1 MFADSLF
8 FLMAI
13 LLVLLIFSAFSSGS
27 ETGMMASNKVKLRN
41 LSKGSKG
48 AARALKLLKRPDILL
63 SAILVG
69 NNFANILASAIVTII
84 MLNFFGGNV
93 LVGSI
98 ILTIVIL
105 IFSEITPKT
114 IASVFPERFAER
126 SSWLLENLVFLFKPI
141 IWFTNLISSRLLNVL
156 NIDPK
161 ASSTNDNL
169 NTDELR
175 TLLEEH
181 GELIPEESRSMLS
194 GILEMEDL
202 VVEDCMI
209 PAAEIIA
216 INLSDSVEKAE
227 EVLMRSEYSRLPV
240 YEENLDSIL
249 GILHLR
255 DSHKFIEVFES
266 GGKIKPLLDE
276 TYYVSQST
284 TINTQ
289 ILEFLESKRNLG
301 VVVDE
306 YGEIQGLISIDDI
319 YKEIVSKISHKAS
332 KEEHE
337 IELKKD
343 GTAVVDGNTKI
354 RDINKVLNLEL
365 SEDGSKTLNGFLTDY
380 IEAIPQNNICIEIN
394 DYRFEVLKIEEN
406 TITKI
411 RISNK
416 KGRL

>member
-126 SSWLLENLVFLFKPI
+126 SSWLLEKLVFLFKPI

-181 GELIPEESRSMLS
+181 GELIPEQSRGMLS
-194 GILEMEDL
+194 GILEMEEL

-289 ILEFLESKRNLG
+289 IIEFLESKRNIG

-354 RDINKVLNLEL
+354 RDINKFLNLEL

>member
-1 MFADSLF
+1 
-8 FLMAI
+8 MAI
-13 LLVLLIFSAFSSGS
+13 LFVLLIFSAFSSGS

-93 LVGSI
+93 LIGSI

-126 SSWLLENLVFLFKPI
+126 SSWLLEKLVFLFKPI

-161 ASSTNDNL
+161 ASTTNDNL
-169 NTDELR
+169 NADELR

-181 GELIPEESRSMLS
+181 GELIPEQSRSMLS

-216 INLSDSVEKAE
+216 INLSDPVEKAE

-306 YGEIQGLISIDDI
+306 YGEIQGLISIEDI
-319 YKEIVSKISHKAS
+319 YKEIVSKISYKATQ
-332 KEEHE
+332 EEHE

-394 DYRFEVLKIEEN
+394 DFRFESLKIEEN

-416 KGRL
+416 KGRLILPFK

>member
-1 MFADSLF
+1 
-8 FLMAI
+8 MAI

-126 SSWLLENLVFLFKPI
+126 SSWLLEKLVFLFKPI

-181 GELIPEESRSMLS
+181 GELIPEQSRSMLS

-216 INLSDSVEKAE
+216 INLRDSVEKAE

-266 GGKIKPLLDE
+266 GGNIKPLLDE

-354 RDINKVLNLEL
+354 RDVNKVLNLEL

>member
-1 MFADSLF
+1 MFEDSLF
-8 FLMAI
+8 LLI
-13 LLVLLIFSAFSSGS
+13 TILISLLVFSAFSSGS

-41 LSKGSKG
+41 LAKGSKG
-48 AARALKLLKRPDILL
+48 ATRAIKLLKRPDILL

-69 NNFANILASAIVTII
+69 NNFANILASAIVTIL

-114 IASVFPERFAER
+114 IASVYPEKFAEK
-126 SSWLLENLVFLFKPI
+126 SSWLLEKLVLLFKPI
-141 IWFTNLISSRLLNVL
+141 IWLTNLVSSRLLDSL

-161 ASSTNDNL
+161 ASAKNDNL
-169 NTDELR
+169 NIDELR
-175 TLLEEH
+175 TLLEDH
-181 GELIPEESRSMLS
+181 GELIPEQSRNMLS
-194 GILEMEDL
+194 GIIEMEDL
-202 VVEDCMI
+202 VVEDCMV
-209 PAAEIIA
+209 PVAEIIA
-216 INLSDSVEKAE
+216 VNLAESVAKAE
-227 EVLMRSEYSRLPV
+227 EVLMQSEYSRLPV
-240 YEENLDSIL
+240 YEGNIDNIL

-255 DSHKFIEVFES
+255 NGHSFIEAFES
-266 GGKIKPLLDE
+266 GGKVKPLLDE

-332 KEEHE
+332 QEEHE
-337 IELKKD
+337 IEIKKD
-343 GTAVVDGNTKI
+343 GTAIVDGNTKV
-354 RDINKVLNLEL
+354 RDINSLLNLDLNE
-365 SEDGSKTLNGFLTDY
+365 EGSKTLNGFLTDY

-394 DYRFEVLKIEEN
+394 DSRFEVLKIEEN

-411 RISNK
+411 RISK
-416 KGRL
+416 K

>member
-181 GELIPEESRSMLS
+181 GELIPEQSRSMLS
-194 GILEMEDL
+194 GILEMEEL

-255 DSHKFIEVFES
+255 DGHKFIEVFES

-289 ILEFLESKRNLG
+289 ILEFLESKRNIG

-394 DYRFEVLKIEEN
+394 DYRFEVLKI
-406 TITKI
+406 

>member
-1 MFADSLF
+1 
-8 FLMAI
+8 
-13 LLVLLIFSAFSSGS
+13 
-27 ETGMMASNKVKLRN
+27 MMASNKVKLRN
-41 LSKGSKG
+41 LAKGSKG
-48 AARALKLLKRPDILL
+48 ATRAIKLLKRPDILL

-69 NNFANILASAIVTII
+69 NNFANILASAIVTIL

-114 IASVFPERFAER
+114 IASVYPEKFAEK
-126 SSWLLENLVFLFKPI
+126 SSWLLEKLVLLFKPI
-141 IWFTNLISSRLLNVL
+141 IWLTNLVSSRLLDSL

-161 ASSTNDNL
+161 ASAKNDNL
-169 NTDELR
+169 NIDELR
-175 TLLEEH
+175 TLLEDH
-181 GELIPEESRSMLS
+181 GELIPEQSRNMLS
-194 GILEMEDL
+194 GIIEMEDL
-202 VVEDCMI
+202 VVEDCMV
-209 PAAEIIA
+209 PVAEIIA
-216 INLSDSVEKAE
+216 VNLAESVAKAE
-227 EVLMRSEYSRLPV
+227 EVLMQSEYSRLPV
-240 YEENLDSIL
+240 YEGNIDNIL

-255 DSHKFIEVFES
+255 NSHSFIEAFES
-266 GGKIKPLLDE
+266 GGKVKPLLDE

-332 KEEHE
+332 QEEHE
-337 IELKKD
+337 IEIKKD
-343 GTAVVDGNTKI
+343 GTAIVDGNTKV
-354 RDINKVLNLEL
+354 RDINSLLNLDLNE
-365 SEDGSKTLNGFLTDY
+365 EGSKTLNGFLTDY

-394 DYRFEVLKIEEN
+394 DSRFEVLKIEEN

-411 RISNK
+411 RISK
-416 KGRL
+416 K

>member
-1 MFADSLF
+1 MFEDSLF
-8 FLMAI
+8 LLI
-13 LLVLLIFSAFSSGS
+13 TILISLLVFSAFSSGS

-41 LSKGSKG
+41 LAKGSKG
-48 AARALKLLKRPDILL
+48 ATRAIKLLKRPDILL

-69 NNFANILASAIVTII
+69 NNFANILASAIVTIL

-114 IASVFPERFAER
+114 IASVYPEKFAEK
-126 SSWLLENLVFLFKPI
+126 SSWLLEKLVLLFKPI
-141 IWFTNLISSRLLNVL
+141 IWLTNLVSSRLLDSL

-161 ASSTNDNL
+161 ASAKNDNL
-169 NTDELR
+169 NIDELR

-181 GELIPEESRSMLS
+181 GELIPEQSRNMLS
-194 GILEMEDL
+194 GIIEMEDL
-202 VVEDCMI
+202 VVEDCMV
-209 PAAEIIA
+209 PVAEIIA
-216 INLSDSVEKAE
+216 VNLAESVAKAE
-227 EVLMRSEYSRLPV
+227 EVLMQSDYSRLPV
-240 YEENLDSIL
+240 YEGSIDNIL

-255 DSHKFIEVFES
+255 NSHSFIEAFEG
-266 GGKIKPLLDE
+266 GGKVKPLLDE

-332 KEEHE
+332 QEEHE
-337 IELKKD
+337 IEIKKD
-343 GTAVVDGNTKI
+343 GTAIVDGNTKV
-354 RDINKVLNLEL
+354 RDINSLLNLDLNE
-365 SEDGSKTLNGFLTDY
+365 EGSKTLNGFLTDY

-394 DYRFEVLKIEEN
+394 DSRFEVLKIEEN

-411 RISNK
+411 RISK
-416 KGRL
+416 K

>member
-1 MFADSLF
+1 
-8 FLMAI
+8 MAI

-126 SSWLLENLVFLFKPI
+126 SSWLLENLVYLFKPI

-181 GELIPEESRSMLS
+181 GELIPEQSRSMLS

-394 DYRFEVLKIEEN
+394 DCRFEVLKIEEN

>member
-1 MFADSLF
+1 
-8 FLMAI
+8 MAI
-13 LLVLLIFSAFSSGS
+13 LLILLIFSAFSSGS

-93 LVGSI
+93 LLGSI

-181 GELIPEESRSMLS
+181 GELIPEQSRSMLS
-194 GILEMEDL
+194 GILEMEEL

-289 ILEFLESKRNLG
+289 IIEFLESKRNIG

>member
-1 MFADSLF
+1 
-8 FLMAI
+8 MAI

-181 GELIPEESRSMLS
+181 GELIPEQSRSMLS

-289 ILEFLESKRNLG
+289 ILEFLESKRNIG

>member
-1 MFADSLF
+1 
-8 FLMAI
+8 MAI
-13 LLVLLIFSAFSSGS
+13 LFVLLIFSAFSSGS

-114 IASVFPERFAER
+114 IATVFPERFAER
-126 SSWLLENLVFLFKPI
+126 SSWLLEKLVFLFKPI

-161 ASSTNDNL
+161 ASTTNDNL

-181 GELIPEESRSMLS
+181 GELIPEQSRNMLS

-406 TITKI
+406 TITKS

>member
-1 MFADSLF
+1 MFEDSLF
-8 FLMAI
+8 LLI
-13 LLVLLIFSAFSSGS
+13 TILISLLVFSAFSSGS

-41 LSKGSKG
+41 LAKGSKG
-48 AARALKLLKRPDILL
+48 ATRAIKLLKRPDILL

-69 NNFANILASAIVTII
+69 NNFANILASAIVTIL

-114 IASVFPERFAER
+114 IASVYPEKFAEK
-126 SSWLLENLVFLFKPI
+126 SSWLLEKLVLLFKPI
-141 IWFTNLISSRLLNVL
+141 IWLTNLVSSRLLDSL

-161 ASSTNDNL
+161 ASAKNDNL
-169 NTDELR
+169 NIDELR

-181 GELIPEESRSMLS
+181 GELIPEQSRNMLS
-194 GILEMEDL
+194 GIIEMEDL
-202 VVEDCMI
+202 VVEDCMV
-209 PAAEIIA
+209 PVAEIIA
-216 INLSDSVEKAE
+216 VNLAESVAKAE
-227 EVLMRSEYSRLPV
+227 EVLMQSEYSRLPV
-240 YEENLDSIL
+240 YEGNIDNIL

-255 DSHKFIEVFES
+255 NSHSFIEAFES
-266 GGKIKPLLDE
+266 GGKVKPLLDE

-332 KEEHE
+332 QEEHE
-337 IELKKD
+337 IEIKKD
-343 GTAVVDGNTKI
+343 GTAIVDGNTKV
-354 RDINKVLNLEL
+354 RDINSLLNLDLNE
-365 SEDGSKTLNGFLTDY
+365 EGSKTLNGFLTDY

-394 DYRFEVLKIEEN
+394 DSRFEVLKIEEN

-411 RISNK
+411 RISK
-416 KGRL
+416 K

>member
-1 MFADSLF
+1 MFEDSLF
-8 FLMAI
+8 LLI
-13 LLVLLIFSAFSSGS
+13 TILISLLVFSAFSSGS

-41 LSKGSKG
+41 LAKGSKG
-48 AARALKLLKRPDILL
+48 ATRAIKLLKRPDILL

-69 NNFANILASAIVTII
+69 NNFANILASAIVTIL

-114 IASVFPERFAER
+114 IASVYPEKFAEK
-126 SSWLLENLVFLFKPI
+126 SSWLLEKLVLLFKPI
-141 IWFTNLISSRLLNVL
+141 IWLTNLVSSRLLDSL

-161 ASSTNDNL
+161 ASAKNDNL
-169 NTDELR
+169 NIEELR

-181 GELIPEESRSMLS
+181 GELIPEQSRNMLS
-194 GILEMEDL
+194 GIIEMEDL
-202 VVEDCMI
+202 VVEDCMV
-209 PAAEIIA
+209 PVAEIIA
-216 INLSDSVEKAE
+216 VNLAESVAKAE
-227 EVLMRSEYSRLPV
+227 EVLMQSDYSRLPV
-240 YEENLDSIL
+240 YEGSIDNIL

-255 DSHKFIEVFES
+255 NSHSFIEAFES
-266 GGKIKPLLDE
+266 GGKVKPLLDE

-332 KEEHE
+332 QEEHE
-337 IELKKD
+337 IEIKKD
-343 GTAVVDGNTKI
+343 GTAIVDGNTKV
-354 RDINKVLNLEL
+354 RDINSLLNLDLNE
-365 SEDGSKTLNGFLTDY
+365 EGSKTLNGFLTDY

-394 DYRFEVLKIEEN
+394 DSRFEVLKIEEN

-411 RISNK
+411 RISK
-416 KGRL
+416 K

>member
-1 MFADSLF
+1 MFEDSLF
-8 FLMAI
+8 LLI
-13 LLVLLIFSAFSSGS
+13 TILISLLVFSAFSSGS

-41 LSKGSKG
+41 LAKGSKG
-48 AARALKLLKRPDILL
+48 ATRAIKLLKRPDILL

-69 NNFANILASAIVTII
+69 NNFANILASAIVTIL

-114 IASVFPERFAER
+114 IASVYPEKFAEK
-126 SSWLLENLVFLFKPI
+126 SSWLLEKLVLLFKPI
-141 IWFTNLISSRLLNVL
+141 IWLTNLVSSRLLDSL

-161 ASSTNDNL
+161 ASAKNDNL
-169 NTDELR
+169 NIDELR

-181 GELIPEESRSMLS
+181 GELIPEQSRNMLS
-194 GILEMEDL
+194 GIIEMEDL
-202 VVEDCMI
+202 VVEDCMV
-209 PAAEIIA
+209 PVTEIIA
-216 INLSDSVEKAE
+216 VNLAESVAKAE
-227 EVLMRSEYSRLPV
+227 EVLMQSEYSRLPV
-240 YEENLDSIL
+240 YEGNIDNIL

-255 DSHKFIEVFES
+255 NSHSFIEAFES
-266 GGKIKPLLDE
+266 GGKVKPLLDE

-332 KEEHE
+332 QEEHE
-337 IELKKD
+337 IEIKKD
-343 GTAVVDGNTKI
+343 GTAIVDGNTKV
-354 RDINKVLNLEL
+354 RDINSLLNLDLNE
-365 SEDGSKTLNGFLTDY
+365 EGSKTLNGFLTDY

-394 DYRFEVLKIEEN
+394 DSRFEVLKIEEN

-411 RISNK
+411 RISK
-416 KGRL
+416 K

>member
-1 MFADSLF
+1 
-8 FLMAI
+8 
-13 LLVLLIFSAFSSGS
+13 
-27 ETGMMASNKVKLRN
+27 
-41 LSKGSKG
+41 
-48 AARALKLLKRPDILL
+48 
-63 SAILVG
+63 
-69 NNFANILASAIVTII
+69 
-84 MLNFFGGNV
+84 
-93 LVGSI
+93 
-98 ILTIVIL
+98 
-105 IFSEITPKT
+105 
-114 IASVFPERFAER
+114 
-126 SSWLLENLVFLFKPI
+126 
-141 IWFTNLISSRLLNVL
+141 
-156 NIDPK
+156 
-161 ASSTNDNL
+161 L

-181 GELIPEESRSMLS
+181 GELIPEQSRGMLS
-194 GILEMEDL
+194 GILEMEEL

-289 ILEFLESKRNLG
+289 IIEFLESKRNIG

>member
-1 MFADSLF
+1 MFEDSLF
-8 FLMAI
+8 LLI
-13 LLVLLIFSAFSSGS
+13 TILISLLVFSAFSSGS

-41 LSKGSKG
+41 LAKGSKG
-48 AARALKLLKRPDILL
+48 ATRAIKLLKRPDILL

-69 NNFANILASAIVTII
+69 NNFANILASAIVTIL

-114 IASVFPERFAER
+114 IASVYPEKFAEK
-126 SSWLLENLVFLFKPI
+126 SSWLLEKLVLLFKPI
-141 IWFTNLISSRLLNVL
+141 IWLTNLVSSRLLDSL

-161 ASSTNDNL
+161 ASAKNDNL
-169 NTDELR
+169 NIDELR
-175 TLLEEH
+175 TLLEDH
-181 GELIPEESRSMLS
+181 GELIPEQSRNMLS
-194 GILEMEDL
+194 GIIEMEDL
-202 VVEDCMI
+202 VVEDCMV
-209 PAAEIIA
+209 PVAEIIA
-216 INLSDSVEKAE
+216 VNLAESVAKAE
-227 EVLMRSEYSRLPV
+227 EVLMQSEYSRLPV
-240 YEENLDSIL
+240 YEGNIDNIL

-255 DSHKFIEVFES
+255 NSHSFIEAFES
-266 GGKIKPLLDE
+266 GGKVKPLLDE

-332 KEEHE
+332 QEEHE
-337 IELKKD
+337 IEIKKD
-343 GTAVVDGNTKI
+343 GTAIVDGNTKV
-354 RDINKVLNLEL
+354 RDINSLLNLDLNE
-365 SEDGSKTLNGFLTDY
+365 EGSKTLNGFLTDY

-394 DYRFEVLKIEEN
+394 DSRFEVLKIEEN

-411 RISNK
+411 RISK
-416 KGRL
+416 K

>member
-1 MFADSLF
+1 
-8 FLMAI
+8 MAI

-181 GELIPEESRSMLS
+181 GELIPEQSRSMLS
-194 GILEMEDL
+194 GILEMEEL

-289 ILEFLESKRNLG
+289 ILEFLESKRNIG

>member
-1 MFADSLF
+1 
-8 FLMAI
+8 MAI
-13 LLVLLIFSAFSSGS
+13 LLILLIFSAFSSGS

-181 GELIPEESRSMLS
+181 GELIPEQSRSMLS
-194 GILEMEDL
+194 GILEMEEL

-289 ILEFLESKRNLG
+289 IIEFLESKRNIG

>member
-1 MFADSLF
+1 
-8 FLMAI
+8 MAI

-98 ILTIVIL
+98 VLTIVIL

-126 SSWLLENLVFLFKPI
+126 SSWLLEKLVFLFKPI

-181 GELIPEESRSMLS
+181 GELIPEQSRSMLS
-194 GILEMEDL
+194 GILEMEEL

-255 DSHKFIEVFES
+255 DGHKFIEVFES

-289 ILEFLESKRNLG
+289 ILEFLESKRNIG

>member
-1 MFADSLF
+1 
-8 FLMAI
+8 MAI
-13 LLVLLIFSAFSSGS
+13 LLILLIFSAFSSGS

-48 AARALKLLKRPDILL
+48 ATRALKLLKRPDILL

-114 IASVFPERFAER
+114 IATVFPERFAER
-126 SSWLLENLVFLFKPI
+126 SSWLLEKLVFLFKPI

-161 ASSTNDNL
+161 ASTTNDNL

-181 GELIPEESRSMLS
+181 GELIPEQSRNMLS

-227 EVLMRSEYSRLPV
+227 EVLIRSEYSRLPV

-255 DSHKFIEVFES
+255 DSHKFIEAFES

-289 ILEFLESKRNLG
+289 IFEFLESKRNLG

-319 YKEIVSKISHKAS
+319 YKEIVSKLSYKATQ
-332 KEEHE
+332 EEHE

-354 RDINKVLNLEL
+354 RDINKVLNLEI

-394 DYRFEVLKIEEN
+394 DFRFESLKIEEN

>member
-1 MFADSLF
+1 MFEDSLF
-8 FLMAI
+8 LLI
-13 LLVLLIFSAFSSGS
+13 TILISLLVFSAFSSGS

-41 LSKGSKG
+41 LAKGSKG
-48 AARALKLLKRPDILL
+48 ATRAIKLLKRPDILL

-69 NNFANILASAIVTII
+69 NNFANILASAIVTIL

-114 IASVFPERFAER
+114 IASVYPEKFAEK
-126 SSWLLENLVFLFKPI
+126 SSWLLEKLVLLFKPI
-141 IWFTNLISSRLLNVL
+141 IWLTNLVSSRLLDSL

-161 ASSTNDNL
+161 ASAKNDNL
-169 NTDELR
+169 NIDELR
-175 TLLEEH
+175 TLLEDH
-181 GELIPEESRSMLS
+181 GELIPEQSRNMLS
-194 GILEMEDL
+194 GIIEMEDL
-202 VVEDCMI
+202 VVEDCMV
-209 PAAEIIA
+209 PVAEIIA
-216 INLSDSVEKAE
+216 VNLAESVAKAE
-227 EVLMRSEYSRLPV
+227 EVLMQSDYSRLPV
-240 YEENLDSIL
+240 YEGNIDNIL

-255 DSHKFIEVFES
+255 NSHSFIEAFES
-266 GGKIKPLLDE
+266 GGKVKPLLDE

-332 KEEHE
+332 QEEHE
-337 IELKKD
+337 IEIKKD
-343 GTAVVDGNTKI
+343 GTAIVDGNTKV
-354 RDINKVLNLEL
+354 RDINSLLNLDLNE
-365 SEDGSKTLNGFLTDY
+365 EGSKTLNGFLTDY

-394 DYRFEVLKIEEN
+394 DSRFEVLKIEEN

-411 RISNK
+411 RISK
-416 KGRL
+416 K

>member
-1 MFADSLF
+1 
-8 FLMAI
+8 MAI
-13 LLVLLIFSAFSSGS
+13 LLILLIFSAFSSGS

-93 LVGSI
+93 LLGSI

-126 SSWLLENLVFLFKPI
+126 SSWLLEKLVFLFKPI

-161 ASSTNDNL
+161 ASTTNDNL

-181 GELIPEESRSMLS
+181 GELIPEQSRSMLS

-216 INLSDSVEKAE
+216 INLSDPVKKAE

-266 GGKIKPLLDE
+266 GGKIKSLLDE

-319 YKEIVSKISHKAS
+319 YKEIVSKLSYKATQ
-332 KEEHE
+332 EEHE

-394 DYRFEVLKIEEN
+394 DFRFEVLKIEEN

-411 RISNK
+411 RISYK
-416 KGRL
+416 KGRLKPPS

>member
-1 MFADSLF
+1 
-8 FLMAI
+8 
-13 LLVLLIFSAFSSGS
+13 
-27 ETGMMASNKVKLRN
+27 
-41 LSKGSKG
+41 
-48 AARALKLLKRPDILL
+48 
-63 SAILVG
+63 
-69 NNFANILASAIVTII
+69 
-84 MLNFFGGNV
+84 
-93 LVGSI
+93 
-98 ILTIVIL
+98 
-105 IFSEITPKT
+105 
-114 IASVFPERFAER
+114 
-126 SSWLLENLVFLFKPI
+126 
-141 IWFTNLISSRLLNVL
+141 
-156 NIDPK
+156 
-161 ASSTNDNL
+161 
-169 NTDELR
+169 
-175 TLLEEH
+175 
-181 GELIPEESRSMLS
+181 
-194 GILEMEDL
+194 MEDL

-216 INLSDSVEKAE
+216 INLSDPVEKAE

-255 DSHKFIEVFES
+255 DSHKFIEAFES
-266 GGKIKPLLDE
+266 GGKIKLLLDE

-289 ILEFLESKRNLG
+289 IFEFLESKQNLG

-319 YKEIVSKISHKAS
+319 YKEIVSKLSYKATQ
-332 KEEHE
+332 EEHE

-365 SEDGSKTLNGFLTDY
+365 NEDGCKTLNGFLTDF

-394 DYRFEVLKIEEN
+394 DVRFEVLKIEEN

-411 RISNK
+411 RISYK
-416 KGRL
+416 KGRLKPPS

>member
-13 LLVLLIFSAFSSGS
+13 LFVLLIFSAFSSGS

-41 LSKGSKG
+41 LSKSSKG
-48 AARALKLLKRPDILL
+48 AAKALKLLKRPDILL

-93 LVGSI
+93 LLGSI

-114 IASVFPERFAER
+114 IATVFPERFAER
-126 SSWLLENLVFLFKPI
+126 SSWLLEKLVFLFKPI

-161 ASSTNDNL
+161 ASTTNDNL

-181 GELIPEESRSMLS
+181 GDLIPEQSRGMLS

-216 INLSDSVEKAE
+216 INLSESVEKAE

-266 GGKIKPLLDE
+266 GGKVKPLLDE

-354 RDINKVLNLEL
+354 RDINKFLNLEL

>member
-1 MFADSLF
+1 
-8 FLMAI
+8 MAI
-13 LLVLLIFSAFSSGS
+13 LFVLLIFSAFSSGS

-114 IASVFPERFAER
+114 IATVFPERFAER
-126 SSWLLENLVFLFKPI
+126 SSWLLEKLVFLFKPI

-161 ASSTNDNL
+161 ASTTNDNL

-181 GELIPEESRSMLS
+181 GELIPEQSRNMLS

-216 INLSDSVEKAE
+216 INLSDPVEEAE

-332 KEEHE
+332 NEEHE

>member
-1 MFADSLF
+1 
-8 FLMAI
+8 MAI

-181 GELIPEESRSMLS
+181 GELIPEQSRSMLS
-194 GILEMEDL
+194 GILEMEEL

-255 DSHKFIEVFES
+255 DGHKFIEVFES

-289 ILEFLESKRNLG
+289 ILEFLESKRNIG

>member
-1 MFADSLF
+1 
-8 FLMAI
+8 MAI
-13 LLVLLIFSAFSSGS
+13 LFILLIFSAFSSGS

-181 GELIPEESRSMLS
+181 GELIPEQSRSMLS

-266 GGKIKPLLDE
+266 GGKVKPLLDE

-332 KEEHE
+332 KEEYE

>member
-1 MFADSLF
+1 
-8 FLMAI
+8 MAI

-41 LSKGSKG
+41 LSKSSKG
-48 AARALKLLKRPDILL
+48 AAKALKLLKRPDILL

-93 LVGSI
+93 LLGSI

-114 IASVFPERFAER
+114 IATVFPERFAES
-126 SSWLLENLVFLFKPI
+126 SSWLLEKLVFLFKPI

-161 ASSTNDNL
+161 ASTTNDNL

-181 GELIPEESRSMLS
+181 GDLIPEQSRGMLS

-266 GGKIKPLLDE
+266 GGKVKPLLDE

-354 RDINKVLNLEL
+354 RDINKFLNLEL

>member
-1 MFADSLF
+1 
-8 FLMAI
+8 MAI

-126 SSWLLENLVFLFKPI
+126 SSWLLEKLVFLFKPI

-181 GELIPEESRSMLS
+181 GELIPEQSRGMLS
-194 GILEMEDL
+194 GILEMEEL

-227 EVLMRSEYSRLPV
+227 EVLKRSEYSRLPV

-289 ILEFLESKRNLG
+289 IIEFLESKRNIG

>member
-1 MFADSLF
+1 MFEDSLF
-8 FLMAI
+8 LLI
-13 LLVLLIFSAFSSGS
+13 TILISLLVFSAFSSGS

-41 LSKGSKG
+41 LAKGSKG
-48 AARALKLLKRPDILL
+48 ATRAIKLLKRPDILL

-69 NNFANILASAIVTII
+69 NNFANILASAIVTIL

-114 IASVFPERFAER
+114 IASVYPEKFAEK
-126 SSWLLENLVFLFKPI
+126 SSWLLEKLVLLFKPI
-141 IWFTNLISSRLLNVL
+141 IWLTNLVSSRLLDSL

-161 ASSTNDNL
+161 ASAKNDNL
-169 NTDELR
+169 NIDELR

-181 GELIPEESRSMLS
+181 GELIPEQSRNMLS
-194 GILEMEDL
+194 GIIEMEDL
-202 VVEDCMI
+202 VVEDCMV
-209 PAAEIIA
+209 PVTEIIA
-216 INLSDSVEKAE
+216 VNLAESVAKAE
-227 EVLMRSEYSRLPV
+227 EVLMQSDYSRLPV
-240 YEENLDSIL
+240 YEGSIDNIL

-255 DSHKFIEVFES
+255 NSHSFIEAFES
-266 GGKIKPLLDE
+266 GGKVKPLLDE

-332 KEEHE
+332 QEEHE
-337 IELKKD
+337 IEIKKD
-343 GTAVVDGNTKI
+343 GTAIVDGNTKV
-354 RDINKVLNLEL
+354 RDINSLLNLDLNE
-365 SEDGSKTLNGFLTDY
+365 EGSKTLNGFLTDY

-394 DYRFEVLKIEEN
+394 DSRFEVLKIEEN

-411 RISNK
+411 RISK
-416 KGRL
+416 K

>member
-1 MFADSLF
+1 
-8 FLMAI
+8 MAI

-181 GELIPEESRSMLS
+181 GELIPEQSRSMLS
-194 GILEMEDL
+194 GILEMEEL

-365 SEDGSKTLNGFLTDY
+365 SEDSSKTLNGFLTDY

>member
-1 MFADSLF
+1 
-8 FLMAI
+8 MAI
-13 LLVLLIFSAFSSGS
+13 LLILLIFSAFSSGS

-93 LVGSI
+93 LLGSI

-126 SSWLLENLVFLFKPI
+126 SSWLLEKLVFLFKPI

-161 ASSTNDNL
+161 ASTTNDNL

-181 GELIPEESRSMLS
+181 GELIPEQSRSMLS

-216 INLSDSVEKAE
+216 INLSDPVEKAE

-319 YKEIVSKISHKAS
+319 YKEIVSKLSYKATQ
-332 KEEHE
+332 EEHE

>member
-1 MFADSLF
+1 MFEDSLF
-8 FLMAI
+8 LLI
-13 LLVLLIFSAFSSGS
+13 TILISLLVFSAFSSGS

-41 LSKGSKG
+41 LAKGSKG
-48 AARALKLLKRPDILL
+48 ATRAIKLLKRPDILL

-69 NNFANILASAIVTII
+69 NNFANILASAIVTIL

-114 IASVFPERFAER
+114 IASVYPEKFAET
-126 SSWLLENLVFLFKPI
+126 SSWLLEKLVLFFKPI
-141 IWFTNLISSRLLNVL
+141 IWLTNLVSSRLLDSL

-161 ASSTNDNL
+161 ASAKNDNL
-169 NTDELR
+169 NIDELR

-181 GELIPEESRSMLS
+181 GELIPEQSRNMLS
-194 GILEMEDL
+194 GIIEMEDL
-202 VVEDCMI
+202 VVEDCMV
-209 PAAEIIA
+209 PVADIIA
-216 INLSDSVEKAE
+216 VNLAESVEKAE
-227 EVLMRSEYSRLPV
+227 EVLMQSEYSRLPV
-240 YEENLDSIL
+240 YEGNIDNII

-255 DSHKFIEVFES
+255 DSHSFIEAFES
-266 GGKIKPLLDE
+266 RGKIKPLLDE

-332 KEEHE
+332 QDEHE
-337 IELKKD
+337 IEIKKD
-343 GTAVVDGNTKI
+343 GTAIVDGNTKI
-354 RDINKVLNLEL
+354 RDINKVLNLDLNE
-365 SEDGSKTLNGFLTDY
+365 EGSKTLNGFLTDY

-394 DYRFEVLKIEEN
+394 NSRFEVLKIEEN

-411 RISNK
+411 RISK
-416 KGRL
+416 K

>member
-1 MFADSLF
+1 MFEDSLF
-8 FLMAI
+8 LLI
-13 LLVLLIFSAFSSGS
+13 TILISLLVFSAFSSGS

-41 LSKGSKG
+41 LAKGSKG
-48 AARALKLLKRPDILL
+48 ATRAIKLLKRPDILL

-69 NNFANILASAIVTII
+69 NNFANILASAIVTIL

-114 IASVFPERFAER
+114 IASVYPEKFAEK
-126 SSWLLENLVFLFKPI
+126 SSWLLEKLVLLFKPI
-141 IWFTNLISSRLLNVL
+141 IWLTNLVSSRLLDSL

-161 ASSTNDNL
+161 ASAKNDNL
-169 NTDELR
+169 NIEELR

-181 GELIPEESRSMLS
+181 GELIPEQSRNMLS
-194 GILEMEDL
+194 GIIEMEDL
-202 VVEDCMI
+202 VVEDCMV
-209 PAAEIIA
+209 PVAEIIA
-216 INLSDSVEKAE
+216 VNLAESVAKAE
-227 EVLMRSEYSRLPV
+227 EVLMQSEYSRLPV
-240 YEENLDSIL
+240 YEGNIDNIL

-255 DSHKFIEVFES
+255 NSHSFIEAFES
-266 GGKIKPLLDE
+266 GGKVKPLLDE

-332 KEEHE
+332 QEEHE
-337 IELKKD
+337 IEIKKD
-343 GTAVVDGNTKI
+343 GTAIVDGNTKV
-354 RDINKVLNLEL
+354 RDINSLLNLDLNE
-365 SEDGSKTLNGFLTDY
+365 EGSKTLNGFLTDY

-394 DYRFEVLKIEEN
+394 DSRFEVLKIEEN

-411 RISNK
+411 RISK
-416 KGRL
+416 K

>member
-1 MFADSLF
+1 MFEDSI
-8 FLMAI
+8 FLLI
-13 LLVLLIFSAFSSGS
+13 TILISLLVFSAFSSGS

-41 LSKGSKG
+41 LAKGSKG
-48 AARALKLLKRPDILL
+48 ATRAIKLLKRPDILL

-69 NNFANILASAIVTII
+69 NNFANILASAIVTIL

-114 IASVFPERFAER
+114 IASVYPEKFAEK
-126 SSWLLENLVFLFKPI
+126 SSWLLEKLVLLFKPI
-141 IWFTNLISSRLLNVL
+141 IWLTNLVSSRLLDSL

-161 ASSTNDNL
+161 ASAKNDNL
-169 NTDELR
+169 NIDELR
-175 TLLEEH
+175 TLLEDH
-181 GELIPEESRSMLS
+181 GELIPEQSRNMLS
-194 GILEMEDL
+194 GIIEMEDL
-202 VVEDCMI
+202 VVEDCMV
-209 PAAEIIA
+209 PVAEIIA
-216 INLSDSVEKAE
+216 VNLAESVAKAE
-227 EVLMRSEYSRLPV
+227 EVLMQSEYSRLPV
-240 YEENLDSIL
+240 YEGNIDNIL

-255 DSHKFIEVFES
+255 NSHSFIEAFES
-266 GGKIKPLLDE
+266 GGKVKPLLDE

-332 KEEHE
+332 QEEHE
-337 IELKKD
+337 IEIKKD
-343 GTAVVDGNTKI
+343 GTAIVDGNTKV
-354 RDINKVLNLEL
+354 RDINSLLNLDLNE
-365 SEDGSKTLNGFLTDY
+365 EGSKTLNGFLTDY

-394 DYRFEVLKIEEN
+394 DSRFEVLKIEEN

-411 RISNK
+411 RISK
-416 KGRL
+416 K

>member
-1 MFADSLF
+1 
-8 FLMAI
+8 MAI

-126 SSWLLENLVFLFKPI
+126 SSWLLENLVYLFKPI

-181 GELIPEESRSMLS
+181 GELIPEQSRSMLS

-332 KEEHE
+332 KQEHE

-394 DYRFEVLKIEEN
+394 DCRFEVLKIEEN

>member
-13 LLVLLIFSAFSSGS
+13 LFVLLIFSAFSSGS

-41 LSKGSKG
+41 LSKSSKG
-48 AARALKLLKRPDILL
+48 AAKALKLLKRPDILL

-93 LVGSI
+93 LLGSI

-114 IASVFPERFAER
+114 IATVFPERFAER
-126 SSWLLENLVFLFKPI
+126 SSWLLEKLVFLFKPI

-161 ASSTNDNL
+161 ASTTNDNL

-181 GELIPEESRSMLS
+181 GDLIPEQSRGMLS

-216 INLSDSVEKAE
+216 INLSESVEKAE

-240 YEENLDSIL
+240 YEENLDIIL

-266 GGKIKPLLDE
+266 GGKVKPLLDE

-354 RDINKVLNLEL
+354 RDINKFLNLEL

>member
-1 MFADSLF
+1 MLADSLF

-13 LLVLLIFSAFSSGS
+13 LFVLLIFSAFSSGS

-41 LSKGSKG
+41 LSKSSKG
-48 AARALKLLKRPDILL
+48 AAKALKLLKRPDILL

-93 LVGSI
+93 LLGSI

-114 IASVFPERFAER
+114 IATVFPERFAER
-126 SSWLLENLVFLFKPI
+126 SSWLLEKLVFLFKPI

-394 DYRFEVLKIEEN
+394 DCRFEVLKIEEN

>member
-1 MFADSLF
+1 
-8 FLMAI
+8 MAI

-126 SSWLLENLVFLFKPI
+126 SSWLLEKLVFLFKPI

-181 GELIPEESRSMLS
+181 GELIPEQSRSMLS
-194 GILEMEDL
+194 GILEMEEL

-343 GTAVVDGNTKI
+343 RTAVVDGNTKI
-354 RDINKVLNLEL
+354 RDINKFLNLEL